1 MVNIVRHFEIEAADV
16 DRAKRFY
23 ESVFGWKI
31 SPWGPPDY
39 YLIDTGVPAVTGDI
53 RQSGGTTRNAYC
65 GFVCTIGVENSK
77 AVQEAV
83 VLNGGKIVV
92 PEYRI
97 EGVGNLFYFTDT
109 EGNRVGVMKYDGG

>member
-1 MVNIVRHFEIEAADV
+1 MGNIVRHFEIEAGDV

-23 ESVFGWKI
+23 ESVFAWKI

-53 RQSGGTTRNAYC
+53 RQSGGTTRKANC

-77 AVQEAV
+77 AVQDAV
-83 VLNGGKIVV
+83 VLNGGRIVCRNTASKGSAICSTLSI
-92 PEYRI
+92 PRAI
-97 EGVGNLFYFTDT
+97 GSA
-109 EGNRVGVMKYDGG
+109 